1 VSSESAVGAGSSLP
15 IEVSVVIA
23 TYNGATTVREL
34 LDALAEQESQHSF
47 EVIVSDNGSTDE
59 TLAIAD
65 QFSRRFARLLIVDA
79 SDNRGVS
86 HARNVGAVNASGR
99 FLLFCDQ
106 DDVVAPGWLDA
117 MAAALERHPFVAAR
131 LEHRRLNPAWTVRFY
146 GEPQRDELPGASFFR
161 PYAWGG
167 SIGIRRELHHAVG
180 GFDRTFREGGEDNDY
195 CWRVQSDGPSLRIA
209 PDAVLHYRHRQRLAE
224 IFRQSRGYGR
234 ESAGLLKRYRP
245 LGMEGPSQR
254 SSLVAWVLLLPR
266 LPRSLA
272 SRERRAAWVSALGWR
287 VGRLQG
293 SVRWRVLA
301 L

>member
-1 VSSESAVGAGSSLP
+1 MSGEPVVGAGSSLP
-15 IEVSVVIA
+15 VEVSVVIGV
-23 TYNGATTVREL
+23 YNGAATLGEL
-34 LDALAEQESQHSF
+34 LDSLAEQESRRSF
-47 EVIVSDNGSTDE
+47 EVVVSDNGSTDE

-79 SDNRGVS
+79 SDVRGAS
-86 HARNVGAVNASGR
+86 HARNVGAVSASGQ
-99 FLLFCDQ
+99 FLLFCDS

-131 LEHRRLNPAWTVRFY
+131 LEHHRLNPAWTVRVY

-167 SIGIRRELHHAVG
+167 SIGIRQELHHAVG
-180 GFDRTFREGGEDNDY
+180 GFDESFREGGEDNDY
-195 CWRVQSDGPSLRIA
+195 CWRVQSDGTPLRIA
-209 PDAVLHYRHRQRLAE
+209 LAAVLHYRHRQGLSE

-234 ESAGLLKRYRP
+234 ESARLLKRYQH
-245 LGMEGPSQR
+245 LGMQGPSQR
-254 SSLVAWVLLLPR
+254 SSLVGWALALPR

-287 VGRLQG
+287 IGRLQG
-293 SVRWRVLA
+293 SVRWRVRA